1 MKHRS
6 TQLGARKNPDSP
18 RVHGLRLSPS
28 SSSAAIK
35 EINRTDDR
43 IEASSSLPRRVR
55 TFELPLTEVEA
66 AKRSQP
72 HARSVSSSLSN
83 AGESEPRSSLMTRV
97 LSRGGADFHEYEKVD
112 LVESSRGTV
121 TKSLASEQR
130 EGIAIEGG
138 ESERPRT
145 RGKWSVS
152 PLWEAKILLG
162 VLKQQGLAGK
172 GLIEAFEKWA
182 PRVAGST
189 RAGMGRL
196 YREQTGR
203 ELSDYILVQQADK
216 VVRYNQLPPDAE
228 FVRRA
233 LLKSCSSP
241 TSEATSDFSA
251 RFKARM
257 NFGTGSAAALETSG
271 DVSGVAEGRA
281 CVQPREPENGAK
293 KREILTASK
302 QHLLDNHDP
311 NVLLSTNELA
321 TLIGFRP
328 KTIRRWVSR
337 KFLSYIRVGNRFR
350 FRLAAVELFLAQ
362 REVRK

>member
-1 MKHRS
+1 MKHCS

-18 RVHGLRLSPS
+18 RVHGLRLSPN
-28 SSSAAIK
+28 SSSAAVK
-35 EINRTDDR
+35 EIKRTDDR
-43 IEASSSLPRRVR
+43 NEASSSLPRRVR

-72 HARSVSSSLSN
+72 HARPVSSRLSR
-83 AGESEPRSSLMTRV
+83 ADEPEPRSSLMTRV
-97 LSRGGADFHEYEKVD
+97 LSRGGPDFHEYEKVE
-112 LVESSRGTV
+112 LVESSRGIV
-121 TKSLASEQR
+121 TKSPGSERR
-130 EGIAIEGG
+130 EGTGIGG
-138 ESERPRT
+138 AEVERCRK

-152 PLWEAKILLG
+152 PLWEAKTLLG

-182 PRVAGST
+182 PRVAGSS
-189 RAGMGRL
+189 RADMSRL
-196 YREQTGR
+196 CREQTGR

-233 LLKSCSSP
+233 VLNSCSFP
-241 TSEATSDFSA
+241 ASEATSDFSA
-251 RFKARM
+251 RFKTRL
-257 NFGTGSAAALETSG
+257 NFGMDSAAALETSG
-271 DVSGVAEGRA
+271 DVSGIAEGRA
-281 CVQPREPENGAK
+281 CVQPREAENDAK
-293 KREILTASK
+293 KRELLTASK

>member
-6 TQLGARKNPDSP
+6 TQLATRKNPDSP
-18 RVHGLRLSPS
+18 RVHGSRLSPNS
-28 SSSAAIK
+28 PSAAAE

-43 IEASSSLPRRVR
+43 NGVSSSLLPRVG
-55 TFELPLTEVEA
+55 TCELPLTEVEA

-72 HARSVSSSLSN
+72 HTQSVSSSLSK
-83 AGESEPRSSLMTRV
+83 ADESEPCSSLMTRV
-97 LSRGGADFHEYEKVD
+97 LSRGGADFYQDEKVD
-112 LVESSRGTV
+112 LLESARGAV
-121 TKSLASEQR
+121 AKNPASEQR
-130 EGIAIEGG
+130 EGTAIEGVQA
-138 ESERPRT
+138 ERRRT

-182 PRVAGST
+182 PRVAGSS
-189 RAGMGRL
+189 RADMSRL

-228 FVRRA
+228 VVRRA
-233 LLKSCSSP
+233 LLNSSSSP
-241 TSEATSDFSA
+241 ASEATSICSA
-251 RFKARM
+251 RFKARLNLGM
-257 NFGTGSAAALETSG
+257 GSAAALETSG
-271 DVSGVAEGRA
+271 DVSGIAEGQA
-281 CVQPREPENGAK
+281 CVQPRKTENGAK
-293 KREILTASK
+293 KRETLTASK

-337 KFLSYIRVGNRFR
+337 RFLSYIRVGNRFR